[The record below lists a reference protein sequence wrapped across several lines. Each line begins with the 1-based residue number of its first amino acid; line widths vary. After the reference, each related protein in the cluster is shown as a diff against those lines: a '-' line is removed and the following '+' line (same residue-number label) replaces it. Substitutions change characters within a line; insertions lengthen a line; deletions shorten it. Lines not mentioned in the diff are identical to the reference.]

1 MHTSTLVS
9 CGKSCQPDNEHN
21 YLSRSTNCVSRYGY
35 SGFHLDKGTCL
46 QWACVGVRIYTGR
59 PQEQNLII
67 LVLSFLAHFRFPFFT
82 MDENQ
87 VASPNDPLIP
97 KDNERSRRHKH
108 QKRLLFALGLTT
120 LSFLVISCIVL
131 FFVSKNSATGP
142 SIHGCMNHYF
152 IGLYA
157 FSSSSI
163 DPSGYHGH
171 IVSGKTGAVA
181 VEAEEC
187 SNTGIESRC
196 PFSTK
201 S

>member
-1 MHTSTLVS
+1 
-9 CGKSCQPDNEHN
+9 
-21 YLSRSTNCVSRYGY
+21 
-35 SGFHLDKGTCL
+35 
-46 QWACVGVRIYTGR
+46 
-59 PQEQNLII
+59 
-67 LVLSFLAHFRFPFFT
+67 

-108 QKRLLFALGLTT
+108 QKRLLFALGSTT

-131 FFVSKNSATGP
+131 FFVSKNSETGP
-142 SIHGCMNHYF
+142 SIHSCMNLYF

-157 FSSSSI
+157 FSSSV

-196 PFSTK
+196 YFQQELIDRQVSTNNK
-201 S
+201 HLVLKQGGNAVDAAIASGLCIGVIDSFATGK